1 MAKDKEVKLNGFK
14 KYIALLWIGASLPVL
29 SIASV
34 FIYIVFFAE
43 LPSLQELE
51 NTKSNLASEIISSDQ
66 KTLGRYYIEN
76 RTNIRFES
84 LSPYL
89 VNGLLATED
98 ARFYTHSGVDLRAL
112 ARSIKGV
119 LVGNDNAGGGSTLTE
134 QLAKMLFPR
143 EKLSK
148 SQVLLR
154 KLKEWVIAIR
164 LERNYT
170 KDEIIAMYL
179 NKFDF
184 VNNAVGIKSAAHI
197 YFNTSPDSLKIE
209 QAAMLV
215 GMAKNPAL
223 FNPHNTRRVDTTLQR
238 RNVVLGQMMKYKY
251 ITKQAFDS
259 LKNLPMTLNFQSDDH
274 SQGSA
279 TYFREYLRDYL
290 KKYFRTNK
298 KPDGTSYDVYKDGL
312 KIYTTLDSRM
322 QIYAEQAV
330 TEWVGGDLQP
340 KFFKHWKN
348 VKNAPFYRMTQKEI
362 DNLMNSSMKRSE
374 RYRILKKAGKSN
386 EEIIA
391 NFNTPTEMTIFK
403 WKGDLDT
410 IMTPMDSM
418 RYYKHF
424 IQTGFMSMD
433 PHTGYIT
440 AWVGGINYKHFKY
453 DHVRQGKRQV
463 GSTFKPFVYT
473 LAMQEGWSPCYQ
485 VPNIPVSFDLP
496 EGGTWVPH
504 NSDGKYGG
512 MMTLKKGLAMSVN
525 TITAYVLKQF
535 GAQAVVDLARKMG
548 ITSQMDAVP
557 SICLGTPDISVYEM
571 VGANST
577 FANQGVWTEPVFI
590 THIEDRN
597 GNVIAEFT
605 PKRVE
610 ALSEETAYMTISLMK
625 GVVQGYGTATRLG
638 YRFGLTNPIAGKT
651 GTTQNN
657 SDGWFMGIT
666 PDLVSGVWV
675 GCEDRSVHFRNTSQ
689 GQGAEMALPIW
700 AMYMK
705 KVYADKKLKIS
716 KGDFEKPE
724 NFDDIK
730 IELDCAKYDKFD
742 EEEEHIEFGD
752 NE

>member
-1 MAKDKEVKLNGFK
+1 MAKDKEVKSNGFK
-14 KYIALLWIGASLPVL
+14 KYIVLLWIGVSLPVL
-29 SIASV
+29 FIASI

-51 NTKSNLASEIISSDQ
+51 NPKSNLASEIISSDQ
-66 KTLGRYYIEN
+66 KSLGRYYIEN

-89 VNGLLATED
+89 VNGLVATED

-119 LVGNDNAGGGSTLTE
+119 IVGNDNAGGGSTITQ

-148 SQVLLR
+148 PQVVLR

-223 FNPHNTRRVDTTLQR
+223 FNPHNPRRVDTTLQR

-259 LKNLPMTLNFQSDDH
+259 LKKLPMKLNFQSDDH
-274 SQGSA
+274 NQGSA

-290 KKYFRTNK
+290 KEYFKTNK
-298 KPDGTSYDVYKDGL
+298 KPDGTSYDLYKDGL

-330 TEWVGGDLQP
+330 TEWIGGDLQP

-362 DNLMNSSMKRSE
+362 DNLMTSSMKRSE
-374 RYRILKKAGKSN
+374 RYRILKKAGKSM
-386 EEIIA
+386 EEIIT

-403 WKGDLDT
+403 WTGEVDT
-410 IMTPMDSM
+410 VMTPMDSM

-433 PHTGYIT
+433 PHTGFIK

-485 VPNIPVSFDLP
+485 VPNIPVTFDLP
-496 EGGTWVPH
+496 EGGTWSPH

-512 MMTLKKGLAMSVN
+512 MLTLKKGLALSIN
-525 TITAYVLKQF
+525 TVTAYVMKQF

-548 ITSQMDAVP
+548 ITSHMDAVP

-610 ALSEETAYMTISLMK
+610 ALSEETAYMTVNLMK
-625 GVVQGYGTATRLG
+625 GVVQGGTGVRLS
-638 YRFGLTNPIAGKT
+638 YRFGLKNPIAGKT

-675 GCEDRSVHFRNTSQ
+675 GCEDRSVHFRTTSQ

-716 KGDFEKPE
+716 QGDFEKPE
-724 NFDDIK
+724 NFDNIK
-730 IELDCAKYDKFD
+730 VEFDCTKYDKFD

-752 NE
+752 DE